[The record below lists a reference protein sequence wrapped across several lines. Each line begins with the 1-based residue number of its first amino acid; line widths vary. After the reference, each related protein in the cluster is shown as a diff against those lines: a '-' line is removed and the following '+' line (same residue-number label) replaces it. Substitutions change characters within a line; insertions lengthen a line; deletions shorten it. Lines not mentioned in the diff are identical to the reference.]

1 MMDQW
6 LYMLENQIGAWMPG
20 LYVIVKWVSPS
31 VHDFCSRGNPLCNHQ
46 ELEKKR
52 QRAERFGLPVPVDK
66 AAELEKIKLR
76 AQRFQPGGAL
86 SGGRCVRDWGLFEHS
101 ESYCSPRQVCCL
113 DPVCPIFSDCL
124 RATSAIAGST
134 SEIKAKLD
142 ARAARFG
149 TAQ

>member
-1 MMDQW
+1 MMDQ
-6 LYMLENQIGAWMPG
+6 LLDMLGNHIGAWMSG
-20 LYVIVKWVSPS
+20 LHVIVKWVSPS
-31 VHDFCSRGNPLCNHQ
+31 VQNSHDTPCIPQ

-86 SGGRCVRDWGLFEHS
+86 SGGRCVRMYGAHERP
-101 ESYCSPRQVCCL
+101 ESYCLPRQVRCL
-113 DPVCPIFSDCL
+113 TPVCPIFSDCL
-124 RATSAIAGST
+124 RAAFAIAGST